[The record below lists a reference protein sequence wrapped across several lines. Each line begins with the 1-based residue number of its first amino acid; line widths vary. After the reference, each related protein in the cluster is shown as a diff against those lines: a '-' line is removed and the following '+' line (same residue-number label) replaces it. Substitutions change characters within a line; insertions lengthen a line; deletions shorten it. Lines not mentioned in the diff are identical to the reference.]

1 MSTTTTGTNCDSC
14 KPVISE
20 RTLHTPIPSSA
31 WTAFIGGANYSTE
44 RGEHCPAHTHL
55 WLCDFSFII
64 AVFYC
69 LLDSIVALRHIST
82 AFFFCGTFLLQV
94 SVFCSCAL
102 KLRLQRLVSNIV
114 VCVYS
119 AASVGDRVLVAA
131 ATAVAALSLTVKLH
145 RLHANYW

>member
-82 AFFFCGTFLLQV
+82 AFFLLRYFSPSSQCLLLFCPKAKASKASLKHCVCLFCCIGRRPRPRRRSHRRSRTQFDSEAAQV
-94 SVFCSCAL
+94 T
-102 KLRLQRLVSNIV
+102 R
-114 VCVYS
+114 
-119 AASVGDRVLVAA
+119 
-131 ATAVAALSLTVKLH
+131 
-145 RLHANYW
+145 